1 MPIEVN
7 VHEVKAQL
15 SRLLE
20 LVGNGEEVILVNAG
34 KPVARLT
41 SYVPPER
48 RQPGS
53 AAGLVTIGP
62 DFDAPLPE
70 FGEA

>member
-7 VHEVKAQL
+7 VHQARSQL
-15 SRLLE
+15 SRL
-20 LVGNGEEVILVNAG
+20 VDRVSNGDEVIIVKDG

-41 SYVPPER
+41 PYAPPER

-53 AAGLVTIGP
+53 AAGLVTISP

-70 FGEA
+70 FGHA